1 MVVALCFP
9 VSWLLRLPNINSPI
23 TDATKIKTIIRNG
36 SIIITSKSNLYNHYY
51 EKCLEQS
58 KNPMDFSV
66 FNLWFPNYIGARHI
80 VDSLIDY
87 YDNLFEIIIVE
98 QINIELRVEK
108 IINIL

>member
-1 MVVALCFP
+1 MT
-9 VSWLLRLPNINSPI
+9 REQYIQ
-23 TDATKIKTIIRNG
+23 IR
-36 SIIITSKSNLYNHYY
+36 KSNNEVLLAYNHYY

-87 YDNLFEIIIVE
+87 YDNLFEIIIIE

>member
-1 MVVALCFP
+1 MT
-9 VSWLLRLPNINSPI
+9 REQYIQ
-23 TDATKIKTIIRNG
+23 IR
-36 SIIITSKSNLYNHYY
+36 KSNNEVLLAYNHYY

-87 YDNLFEIIIVE
+87 YDNLFEIIIIE
-98 QINIELRVEK
+98 QINVELHVEK

>member
-1 MVVALCFP
+1 MLVIFFKQEKMT
-9 VSWLLRLPNINSPI
+9 REQYIQ
-23 TDATKIKTIIRNG
+23 IR
-36 SIIITSKSNLYNHYY
+36 KSNNEVLLAYNHYY

-87 YDNLFEIIIVE
+87 YDDLFNVVIIQKISVELSIIAEIDY
-98 QINIELRVEK
+98 L
-108 IINIL
+108 

>member
-1 MVVALCFP
+1 MT
-9 VSWLLRLPNINSPI
+9 REQYIQ
-23 TDATKIKTIIRNG
+23 IR
-36 SIIITSKSNLYNHYY
+36 KSNNEILLAYNHYY

-87 YDNLFEIIIVE
+87 YDNLFNVVIIQKISVELSIIAEIDY
-98 QINIELRVEK
+98 L
-108 IINIL
+108 

>member
-1 MVVALCFP
+1 MT
-9 VSWLLRLPNINSPI
+9 REQYIQ
-23 TDATKIKTIIRNG
+23 IR
-36 SIIITSKSNLYNHYY
+36 KSNNEVLLAYNHYY

-98 QINIELRVEK
+98 QINIELQVEK

>member
-1 MVVALCFP
+1 MTREQYIQLRKTNNFI
-9 VSWLLRLPNINSPI
+9 LL
-23 TDATKIKTIIRNG
+23 A
-36 SIIITSKSNLYNHYY
+36 YNHYY

-87 YDNLFEIIIVE
+87 YDDLFEVIIIE
-98 QINIELRVEK
+98 QINVELRVEK
-108 IINIL
+108 IISIL

>member
-1 MVVALCFP
+1 MT
-9 VSWLLRLPNINSPI
+9 REQYIQ
-23 TDATKIKTIIRNG
+23 IR
-36 SIIITSKSNLYNHYY
+36 KSNNEILLAYNHYY

-87 YDNLFEIIIVE
+87 YDNLFEVIIIE
-98 QINIELRVEK
+98 QINVELRVEK
-108 IINIL
+108 IVSIL

>member
-1 MVVALCFP
+1 MTKEQYIQLRKTNNEI
-9 VSWLLRLPNINSPI
+9 LL
-23 TDATKIKTIIRNG
+23 A
-36 SIIITSKSNLYNHYY
+36 YNHYY

-87 YDNLFEIIIVE
+87 YDNLFNVVIIQKISVELSIITEIDY
-98 QINIELRVEK
+98 L
-108 IINIL
+108 